1 MDDDRKTLCEDELKP
16 RSLTEIN
23 NPKPAYTNTCTTTP
37 KMHKHKPA
45 CELIPSK
52 EPNQILKKINKQK
65 TETKLTASI
74 F

>member
-23 NPKPAYTNTCTTTP
+23 NPKPAYTNTCTISPRT
-37 KMHKHKPA
+37 HKHTPA

-52 EPNQILKKINKQK
+52 ELNQVLKN
-65 TETKLTASI
+65 
-74 F
+74 